1 MTERQRERER
11 KAGYGW
17 GQEIRK
23 KQSMAG
29 RIKKRRSNEQIEGA
43 RARGGKKTSR
53 ITERER
59 ERKAAEKA

>member
-43 RARGGKKTSR
+43 RARGGKKNVKNHG
-53 ITERER
+53 ERER
-59 ERKAAEKA
+59 EEGS